1 MMYKHVVLATGFAAT
16 LAATGI
22 AQAQTAQWTEIEDE
36 SMMVPAF
43 NMSVDDMDDMDLYDA
58 TGERIGEVDDILI
71 GDDGTTMAASLDVGG
86 FLGIGEKDVVLPL
99 DSLRVSE
106 DGLVTNM
113 SKEELESLPEYDD

>member
-1 MMYKHVVLATGFAAT
+1 MMYKHVVFATC

-22 AQAQTAQWTEIEDE
+22 AQAQTAQWTEIEDD
-36 SMMVPAF
+36 SMMIPAF
-43 NMSVDDMDDMDLYDA
+43 NMSVDDLDDMDLYDA
-58 TGERIGEVDDILI
+58 SGERIGEVDDILI
-71 GDDGTTMAASLDVGG
+71 GDDGTSMAASLDVGG

-106 DGLVTNM
+106 DGLVTDM

>member
-1 MMYKHVVLATGFAAT
+1 MMYKHVVLACC
-16 LAATGI
+16 LVATGI
-22 AQAQTAQWTEIEDE
+22 AQAQTAQWTEIEDD
-36 SMMVPAF
+36 SMMIPAF
-43 NMSVDDMDDMDLYDA
+43 NMSVDEMDGMDLYDA
-58 TGERIGEVDDILI
+58 SGERIGEVDDILI
-71 GDDGTTMAASLDVGG
+71 GDDGSTMAASLDVGG